1 MPVDKIKVYN
11 DPRVSLR
18 SAHLNGITY
27 GYLYSPAASTTSP
40 KRGTIFLVHGFPDL
54 SMGWRYQIP
63 FLTQLGLDVVAVD
76 CIGYGRTDA
85 PPFTIQDY
93 TYRRAA
99 DDLAELARQLGL
111 KQIILGGHDWGGA
124 IVYRVA
130 QHHPT
135 LIKAVFS
142 ICTPFFPPTDKYE
155 PLGILVQKRLPN
167 FGYQLHF
174 ASGEIEAAVQSPAEI
189 RQFLNNMYG
198 GRTPAPDRQPAFDA
212 NKGIDLARQARV
224 GKSKLL
230 DDDEMDYY
238 VTEYARHGIHGPLNW
253 YRNREENYMNEWRD
267 FFQSGRKSAAQAAR
281 DTTIR
286 QEVLFV
292 LATRDQAL
300 QPFMAERM
308 GERIP
313 NLTRREVQASHWA
326 LWEQPEECNRLIGDW
341 LHEKVFDKEKG
352 NGRENKL

>member
-1 MPVDKIKVYN
+1 MPVDKIKVPH
-11 DPRVSLR
+11 DPRISLR
-18 SAHLNGITY
+18 SAHLNGTTY
-27 GYLYSPAASTTSP
+27 GYLYSPASTA

-63 FLTQLGLDVVAVD
+63 FLTSLGLDVVAVD

-85 PPFTIQDY
+85 PPFKTQDY

-111 KQIILGGHDWGGA
+111 SQIILGGHDWGGA

-130 QHHPT
+130 QYYPT
-135 LIKAVFS
+135 LIQAVFS
-142 ICTPFFPPTDKYE
+142 ICTPYFAPSDKYE

-167 FGYQLHF
+167 FAYQLQF
-174 ASGEIEAAVQSPAEI
+174 ASGQIEEAVQSAAEI
-189 RQFLNNMYG
+189 RQFLNAMYG
-198 GRTPAPDRQPAFDA
+198 GRSAAPDPKPVFDVDR
-212 NKGIDLARQARV
+212 GIDVARLSRV
-224 GKSKLL
+224 GKTKLL

-238 VTEYARHGIHGPLNW
+238 VAEYGRHGIHGPLNW
-253 YRNREENYMNEWRD
+253 YRNREDNFMNEWRD
-267 FFQSGRKSAAQAAR
+267 FFRSGQKPAAQAP
-281 DTTIR
+281 TIK

-300 QPFMAERM
+300 KPFMAERM

-313 NLTRREVQASHWA
+313 NLTRREVSASHWA
-326 LWEQPEECNRLIGDW
+326 LWERPEECNRLIGEW
-341 LHEKVFDKEKG
+341 LHQKVFDKDSDRS
-352 NGRENKL
+352 RENKL